1 MSADD
6 KTRIS
11 PQVANTAVG
20 TQLSGIYELDERIAF
35 GGMGEVYRGHNIQT
49 GDHVAAAFVLP
60 EFARKALNDVS
71 LSRRRHH

>member
-20 TQLSGIYELDERIAF
+20 TQL
-35 GGMGEVYRGHNIQT
+35 GGHRAGKFC
-49 GDHVAAAFVLP
+49 VA
-60 EFARKALNDVS
+60 
-71 LSRRRHH
+71 RR